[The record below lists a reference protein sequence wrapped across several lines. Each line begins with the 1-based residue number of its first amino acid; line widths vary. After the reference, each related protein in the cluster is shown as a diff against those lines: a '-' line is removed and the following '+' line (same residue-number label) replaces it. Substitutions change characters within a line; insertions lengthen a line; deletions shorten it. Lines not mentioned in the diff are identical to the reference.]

1 MNKLLTGVI
10 AMAGVGLSLQAN
22 ALNILLTNDDGC
34 RAPGIDAMYQ
44 ALTAAGHQVTL
55 VGPLN
60 DSSGISAAS
69 VVMPGQ
75 ALAVTELAAGKFCVG
90 PPDGYTPPAGKTSA
104 IGTPVDAVNVGL
116 DLLLKDNP
124 PDLVVSGSNFGEN
137 VGPLTQMSG
146 TLNAAVRAMFK
157 GVPAVAVST
166 AIDMDLIIR
175 DQKAG
180 YRKTLDAMD
189 DTARF
194 AVKVIQQASIVG
206 ARARQECERS
216 QHKAAQACELNV
228 LGLPGV
234 SGLNLNYPALAASE
248 VKGVRFAPI
257 GNWDRVNFT
266 SQRGA
271 DGVVHVNLVTP
282 PTPSKTQQ
290 QADAYQLW
298 QGHAVITV
306 IDGNMTA
313 SGASQERARKM
324 LRGVEP

>member
-1 MNKLLTGVI
+1 MNKLLTAALAV
-10 AMAGVGLSLQAN
+10 AGVGLSLQAN

-34 RAPGIDAMYQ
+34 RAPGIDAMYR
-44 ALTAAGHQVTL
+44 ALTAAGHKVTL

-69 VVMPGQ
+69 AVVPGQ
-75 ALAVTELAAGKFCVG
+75 ALAVTELAPGRFCVG
-90 PPDGYTPPAGKTSA
+90 PPEGYVAPVGKTSA

-116 DLLLKDNP
+116 DVILKDTP

-166 AIDMDLIIR
+166 AIDMDLIMR
-175 DQKAG
+175 DQQAG
-180 YRKTLDAMD
+180 YRKTLGAMD

-194 AVKVIQQASIVG
+194 AVKVIEQARLAGI
-206 ARARQECERS
+206 
-216 QHKAAQACELNV
+216 AAKQACGKNKHQCGMNV
-228 LGLPGV
+228 LGLPGAN
-234 SGLNLNYPALAASE
+234 GLNLNYPPLPPSE
-248 VKGVRFAPI
+248 VKGVSFTPI

-271 DGVVHVNLVTP
+271 DGTVHVNLVAPST
-282 PTPSKTQQ
+282 PTPAQQ
-290 QADAYQLW
+290 KADAYQLW

-313 SGASQERARKM
+313 PEAVQDQAKKM
-324 LRGVEP
+324 LHNIKP

>member
-1 MNKLLTGVI
+1 MNKLFTGII
-10 AMAGVGLSLQAN
+10 AMASVGLSMQAN

-34 RAPGIDAMYQ
+34 RAPGIDAMYR
-44 ALTAAGHQVTL
+44 ALTAAGHKVTL

-69 VVMPGQ
+69 VVVPGQ
-75 ALAVTELAAGKFCVG
+75 ALAVTELSPGKFCVG
-90 PPDGYTPPAGKTSA
+90 PPQGYTPPAGKTSA

-116 DLLLKDNP
+116 DVILKDSP

-157 GVPAVAVST
+157 GIPAVAVST
-166 AIDMDLIIR
+166 GIDMDLIIR
-175 DQKAG
+175 DQQAG
-180 YRKTLDAMD
+180 YRKTLGAMD
-189 DTARF
+189 DSARF
-194 AVKVIQQASIVG
+194 AVTVIEQASLTG
-206 ARARQECERS
+206 TEARQ
-216 QHKAAQACELNV
+216 ACARNKHQCDLNV

-234 SGLNLNYPALAASE
+234 SGLNLNYPPLKPEE
-248 VKGVRFAPI
+248 VKGVSFAPI

-271 DGVVHVNLVTP
+271 DGVVHVNQAPPSTP
-282 PTPSKTQQ
+282 TEAQQ
-290 QADAYQLW
+290 KADAYQLW

-313 SGASQERARKM
+313 PQAVQDQAKKM
-324 LRGVEP
+324 LRGIKP

>member
-1 MNKLLTGVI
+1 MNKLLTGAI
-10 AMAGVGLSLQAN
+10 AVASVGLSMQAN

-34 RAPGIDAMYQ
+34 RAPGIDAMYR
-44 ALTAAGHQVTL
+44 ALTAAGHKVTL

-69 VVMPGQ
+69 VVVPGQ
-75 ALAVTELAAGKFCVG
+75 ALAVTELAPGKFCVG
-90 PPDGYTPPAGKTSA
+90 PPQGYAAPAGKTSA

-116 DLLLKDNP
+116 DVVLKDSP

-157 GVPAVAVST
+157 GIPAVAVST

-175 DQKAG
+175 DQQAG
-180 YRKTLDAMD
+180 YRKTLGAMD
-189 DTARF
+189 DTAQF
-194 AVKVIQQASIVG
+194 AVKVIEQASLAG
-206 ARARQECERS
+206 AEA
-216 QHKAAQACELNV
+216 KQACAKNKHGCDLNV

-234 SGLNLNYPALAASE
+234 NGLNLNYPPLKPEE
-248 VKGVRFAPI
+248 VKGVSFAPI

-266 SQRGA
+266 SQRGT
-271 DGVVHVNLVTP
+271 DGVVHVNLAPPSTP
-282 PTPSKTQQ
+282 TATQQ
-290 QADAYQLW
+290 KADAYQLW

-313 SGASQERARKM
+313 PEAEQDLARKM
-324 LRGVEP
+324 LRGIKP

>member
-10 AMAGVGLSLQAN
+10 AVASVGLSMQAN

-34 RAPGIDAMYQ
+34 RAPGIDAMYR
-44 ALTAAGHQVTL
+44 ALTAAGHKVTL

-69 VVMPGQ
+69 VVVPGQ
-75 ALAVTELAAGKFCVG
+75 ALAVTELAPGKFCVG
-90 PPDGYTPPAGKTSA
+90 PPQGYAAPAGKTSA

-116 DLLLKDNP
+116 DVVLKDSP

-157 GVPAVAVST
+157 GIPAVAVST

-175 DQKAG
+175 DQQAG
-180 YRKTLDAMD
+180 YRKTLGAMD
-189 DTARF
+189 DTAQF
-194 AVKVIQQASIVG
+194 AVKVIEQASLAG
-206 ARARQECERS
+206 AEA
-216 QHKAAQACELNV
+216 KQACAKNKHGCDLNV

-234 SGLNLNYPALAASE
+234 NGLNLNYPPLKPEE
-248 VKGVRFAPI
+248 VKGVSFAPI

-266 SQRGA
+266 SQRGT
-271 DGVVHVNLVTP
+271 DGVVHVNLAPPSTP
-282 PTPSKTQQ
+282 TATQQ
-290 QADAYQLW
+290 KADAYQLW

-313 SGASQERARKM
+313 PEAEQDLARKM
-324 LRGVEP
+324 LRGIKP

>member
-10 AMAGVGLSLQAN
+10 AVASVGLSMQAN

-34 RAPGIDAMYQ
+34 RAPGIDAMYR
-44 ALTAAGHQVTL
+44 ALTAAGHKVTL

-69 VVMPGQ
+69 VVVPGQ
-75 ALAVTELAAGKFCVG
+75 ALAVTELAPGKFCVG
-90 PPDGYTPPAGKTSA
+90 PPQGYAAPAGKTSA

-116 DLLLKDNP
+116 DVVLKDSP

-157 GVPAVAVST
+157 GIPAVAVST

-175 DQKAG
+175 DQQAG
-180 YRKTLDAMD
+180 YRKTLGAMD
-189 DTARF
+189 DTAQF
-194 AVKVIQQASIVG
+194 AVKVIEQASLAG
-206 ARARQECERS
+206 AEA
-216 QHKAAQACELNV
+216 KQACAKNKHGCDLNV

-234 SGLNLNYPALAASE
+234 NGLNLNYPPLKPEE
-248 VKGVRFAPI
+248 VKGVSFAPI

-266 SQRGA
+266 SQRGT
-271 DGVVHVNLVTP
+271 DGVVHVNLAPPSTP
-282 PTPSKTQQ
+282 TAAQQ
-290 QADAYQLW
+290 KADAYQLW

-313 SGASQERARKM
+313 PEAVQYLARKM
-324 LRGVEP
+324 LRDIKP

>member
-1 MNKLLTGVI
+1 MKKLLTGVI
-10 AMAGVGLSLQAN
+10 AMASVGLSLQAN

-34 RAPGIDAMYQ
+34 RAPGIDAMYR
-44 ALTAAGHQVTL
+44 ALTAAGHKVTL

-69 VVMPGQ
+69 VVVPGQ
-75 ALAVTELAAGKFCVG
+75 ALAVTELAPGRFCVG
-90 PPDGYTPPAGKTSA
+90 PPEGYTPPTGKTSA

-116 DLLLKDNP
+116 DVLLRDTP

-157 GVPAVAVST
+157 GIPAVAVST
-166 AIDMDLIIR
+166 GIDMDLIIR
-175 DQKAG
+175 DQQAG
-180 YRKTLDAMD
+180 YRKTLGAMD

-194 AVKVIQQASIVG
+194 AVNVIGQASSAG
-206 ARARQECERS
+206 AQARQSCKKNRRS
-216 QHKAAQACELNV
+216 CGLNV

-234 SGLNLNYPALAASE
+234 SGLNLNYPALPANE
-248 VKGVRFAPI
+248 VKGVSVAPI

-266 SQRGA
+266 SQRGN
-271 DGVVHVNLVTP
+271 DGVVHVNLVAP
-282 PTPSKTQQ
+282 PTPTAVQQ
-290 QADAYQLW
+290 QGDAYQLW

-306 IDGNMTA
+306 IDGNMSA
-313 SGASQERARKM
+313 PEPVQARAKQMFRAIK
-324 LRGVEP
+324 P

>member
-1 MNKLLTGVI
+1 MNKLLTGII
-10 AMAGVGLSLQAN
+10 AMASVGLSLQAN

-34 RAPGIDAMYQ
+34 RAPGIDAMYR
-44 ALTAAGHQVTL
+44 ALTAAGHKVTL

-69 VVMPGQ
+69 VVVPGQ
-75 ALAVTELAAGKFCVG
+75 TLAVTELAPGRFCVG
-90 PPDGYTPPAGKTSA
+90 PPEGYTPPAGKTSA

-116 DLLLKDNP
+116 DVILKDSP

-157 GVPAVAVST
+157 GIPAVAVST

-175 DQKAG
+175 DQQAG
-180 YRKTLDAMD
+180 YRKTLGAMD

-194 AVKVIQQASIVG
+194 AVKVIEQASQAG
-206 ARARQECERS
+206 TEARQ
-216 QHKAAQACELNV
+216 ACARNKHQCDLNV

-234 SGLNLNYPALAASE
+234 SGLNLNYPPLKPE
-248 VKGVRFAPI
+248 DVKDVSFAPI

-271 DGVVHVNLVTP
+271 DGVVHVNLAPP
-282 PTPSKTQQ
+282 PTPTEAQQ

-313 SGASQERARKM
+313 PQAMQDQAKRI
-324 LRGVEP
+324 LRGIKP

>member
-10 AMAGVGLSLQAN
+10 AMASVGLSMQAN

-34 RAPGIDAMYQ
+34 RAPGIDAMYR
-44 ALTAAGHQVTL
+44 ALTAAGHKVTL

-69 VVMPGQ
+69 VVVPGQ
-75 ALAVTELAAGKFCVG
+75 ALAVTELAPGRFCVG
-90 PPDGYTPPAGKTSA
+90 PPEGYTAPAGKTSA

-116 DLLLKDNP
+116 DVILKDTP

-157 GVPAVAVST
+157 GIPAVAVST
-166 AIDMDLIIR
+166 GIDMDLIIR
-175 DQKAG
+175 DQQAG
-180 YRKTLDAMD
+180 YRKTLGAMD

-194 AVKVIQQASIVG
+194 AVKVIEQASLAG
-206 ARARQECERS
+206 AEARQACAKS
-216 QHKAAQACELNV
+216 KHLCELNV

-234 SGLNLNYPALAASE
+234 SGLNLNYPPLPPNE
-248 VKGVRFAPI
+248 VKGVSFAPI

-271 DGVVHVNLVTP
+271 DGVVHVNLAPPSTP
-282 PTPSKTQQ
+282 TEAQQ
-290 QADAYQLW
+290 KADAYQLW
-298 QGHAVITV
+298 QGYAVITV
-306 IDGNMTA
+306 IDGNMA
-313 SGASQERARKM
+313 APQAMQDQAKEM
-324 LRGVEP
+324 LRGIKP

>member
-1 MNKLLTGVI
+1 MNKLLIGVI
-10 AMAGVGLSLQAN
+10 ATASVGLSMQAN

-34 RAPGIDAMYQ
+34 RAPGIDAMYR
-44 ALTAAGHQVTL
+44 ALTAAGHNVTL

-69 VVMPGQ
+69 VVVPGQ
-75 ALAVTELAAGKFCVG
+75 AVAVTELAPGKFCVG

-116 DLLLKDNP
+116 DVVLKDNP

-157 GVPAVAVST
+157 GIPAVAVST
-166 AIDMDLIIR
+166 AIDMDLIVR
-175 DQKAG
+175 DQQAG
-180 YRKTLDAMD
+180 YRKTLGAMD

-194 AVKVIQQASIVG
+194 AVKVIEQASLAG
-206 ARARQECERS
+206 AQARQACVKNK
-216 QHKAAQACELNV
+216 HTCELNV

-234 SGLNLNYPALAASE
+234 SGLNLNYPALPASE
-248 VKGVRFAPI
+248 VKGVSFAPI

-271 DGVVHVNLVTP
+271 DGVVHINLVAPATP
-282 PTPSKTQQ
+282 TAAQQ
-290 QADAYQLW
+290 KADAYQLW

-306 IDGNMTA
+306 IDGNMSA
-313 SGASQERARKM
+313 PEAVQDRAKKM
-324 LRGVEP
+324 LRGVKP